1 MKLSF
6 DEMVVK
12 IKEKTGLSD
21 EQILN
26 RIHKKSEELVG
37 LVSKEGAAHI
47 IANELGVDLLQDM
60 HGACLIK
67 DIKDIAAGMRSVD
80 VVGKVQAIYEVRE
93 FQSQKGSG
101 KVGSFLLADKTGV
114 IRTTCWN
121 AKTDDLKRVN
131 VGDVVAVKNVYA
143 RENNGRVEIHVN
155 DRSGLEVNP
164 EGVIVE
170 LPVSPNPQGFQS
182 ASSLA
187 VRKRL
192 ADITSDDLF
201 VEVVG
206 TVVQVFDPH
215 FFEICPQCNKR
226 ARPRQ
231 ETFACDEHGTVAP
244 AYSCVLNLVL
254 DDGSDNI
261 RAVFFREQAAVVLG
275 KSVDDLMLT
284 RASRDALD
292 ALKGELMGQMLKV
305 SAKVSK
311 NHMFNRLELVA
322 RTVVR
327 DPDPDEELRF
337 LQERKQASQ
346 ITPSQM

>member
-6 DEMVVK
+6 DEMVMK

-21 EQILN
+21 ELILN
-26 RIHKKSEELVG
+26 RVHKKSEELVG

-47 IANELGVDLLQDM
+47 IANELGVDLLQDAQ
-60 HGACLIK
+60 GPCL
-67 DIKDIAAGMRSVD
+67 IKDIAAGMRSVE
-80 VVGKVQAIYEVRE
+80 VVGKVQAIYDVID
-93 FQSQKGSG
+93 FQSQKGPG

-121 AKTDDLKRVN
+121 AKTDDLKRVK
-131 VGDVVAVKNVYA
+131 VGDVVAVKNTYA
-143 RENNGRVEIHVN
+143 RENNGRVEVHLN
-155 DRSGLEVNP
+155 DRSVLEVNP

-170 LPVSPNPQGFQS
+170 SPVSTSPQGFQS

-187 VRKRL
+187 VRKRI
-192 ADITSDDLF
+192 ADIASDDLF

-292 ALKGELMGQMLKV
+292 ALKGELMGHMLKV
-305 SAKVSK
+305 TSKVSQ
-311 NHMFNRLELVA
+311 NQMFNRLELVV
-322 RTVVR
+322 RSVVR
-327 DPDPDEELRF
+327 DPDPDEELRL
-337 LQERKQASQ
+337 LQGRKQAPETTSLQ
-346 ITPSQM
+346 I